1 MPEIE
6 DKPIPV
12 EQKPQASE
20 RPGDEPTLQGK
31 LALVVDDDP
40 DLREFVR
47 GILER
52 AGCRVE
58 IAVDGAAALAAIA
71 REIPDVV
78 LLDIR
83 MPRISGDEVLD
94 LLARIERHPPVIVM
108 TAAKRAR
115 DRALHHR
122 NPYYLPKPFDPALL
136 IATVETA
143 LEAPG
148 EGADLPGD

>member
-1 MPEIE
+1 MPDTE
-6 DKPIPV
+6 KPNQAGPFPATERA
-12 EQKPQASE
+12 EQ
-20 RPGDEPTLQGK
+20 EPEELALEGK

-40 DLREFVR
+40 DLCEFVR
-47 GILER
+47 QVLTK
-52 AGCRVE
+52 AGCRVTS
-58 IAVDGAAALAAIA
+58 AQDGAAALAAIA

-78 LLDIR
+78 LLDIK

-94 LLARIERHPPVIVM
+94 VLARIERHPPVIVM

-115 DRALHHR
+115 DRALRHR

-143 LEAPG
+143 LEPTG
-148 EGADLPGD
+148 